1 MTDIEEKATD
11 IEKKALTEEILQV
24 KEWIRETARRAE
36 RIEPEPALPA
46 VAKEWA
52 DKNFWEFLKIANQ
65 ARKIADSAYWITG
78 RLDAIEREGGENEK
92 E

>member
-1 MTDIEEKATD
+1 MTDIEEKAL
-11 IEKKALTEEILQV
+11 KEEILRV
-24 KEWIRETARRAE
+24 KEWIRETARSAE

-52 DKNFWEFLKIANQ
+52 DKNFWEFLKIANK
-65 ARKIADSAYWITG
+65 AREIADSSYWITG
-78 RLDAIEREGGENEK
+78 RLDAIEREGGEHEK